1 MTNNVEEALNYAE
14 SSSKLEG
21 IQLSEQEKLV
31 ILTKIE
37 QQEDNIEYIE
47 YVKKLVKSKDKMK
60 IKENN
65 NGKIRR

>member
-1 MTNNVEEALNYAE
+1 MTKNIKEALDYAE

-21 IQLSEQEKLV
+21 IQLSEQERLV

-37 QQEDNIEYIE
+37 QQENNEEYIN
-47 YVKKLVKSKDKMK
+47 YVKKLVKEKEE

-65 NGKIRR
+65 NGKIR